1 MIDHLVYGARD
12 LSEAVGALS
21 ERLGVRALPGG
32 RHPGRGTQN
41 ALLSLGPGTY
51 LEIIAPDPSQPPPAR
66 LPFELHALTEDR
78 LITWAA
84 RVADIERRAEGAR
97 AAGYDPGQVLSMSRE
112 TPDGRQLR
120 WRLAWRAELAGNG
133 LVPFLIDWGGTPH
146 PSLGAPDGCALI
158 DLRGEHPRPETVRP
172 LLRALEVRLPVSA
185 GPRPALIAAIRTP
198 RGVVELR

>member
-1 MIDHLVYGARD
+1 MIDHLVYGGRD
-12 LSEAVGALS
+12 LSAAVGALS

-32 RHPGRGTQN
+32 RHPGRGTHN

-66 LPFELHALTEDR
+66 LPFGLDVLTEDR

-97 AAGYDPGQVLSMSRE
+97 AAGYDPGPVLAMSRE
-112 TPDGRQLR
+112 TPDGGQLR
-120 WRLAWRAELAGNG
+120 WRLTWRAEPAGDG
-133 LVPFLIDWGGTPH
+133 LVPFLIDWGDTPH

-158 DLRGEHPRPETVRP
+158 DLRGEHPQPETVRQM
-172 LLRALEVRLPVSA
+172 LTALEVGLPISA
-185 GPRPALIAAIRTP
+185 GSRAALIAQIRP
-198 RGVVELR
+198 SRGLVELR